1 MLKMKKSDVLE
12 MRAAAAG
19 RVAEQLAPAE
29 TDVDNAISSLMAL
42 SVTMMSAITD
52 AKLPKV
58 LAQDAFDSLGEAVA
72 LMFQARSK
80 VIDTH
85 HSLSAARGQIG
96 LQTVS
101 FGTWQDCPPMHADQ
115 SGATSA
121 GGNVVPIVA

>member
-1 MLKMKKSDVLE
+1 MLKMKKADVLE
-12 MRAAAAG
+12 LRANAAG

-72 LMFQARSK
+72 LMFKARSK

-85 HSLSAARGQIG
+85 HRLSKARGQIG

-101 FGTWQDCPPMHADQ
+101 FGTWQDCPPMHASQ
-115 SGATSA
+115 SDEDHI
-121 GGNVVPIVA
+121 GGNVVPLVA